1 MHFSLGIGEESSAE
15 GLGLQNF
22 QGRQCIDCAEAEA
35 KNFTVHL
42 QLCVARWKADQRA
55 SI

>member
-22 QGRQCIDCAEAEA
+22 QGRQCIDCAEAEDKELYGA
-35 KNFTVHL
+35 FAA
-42 QLCVARWKADQRA
+42 LCGKVE
-55 SI
+55 S